1 MPDTDFHLKKL
12 LEYVHQERGIDFSRY
27 RTATVA
33 RKLDLRLRESSCSG
47 YREYLSFL
55 KSHPEEMQALVR
67 TLTIKVSN
75 FFRNP
80 LVFELLDTTVLPEL
94 AAEFGFLKIWSIGCA
109 YGEEPYT
116 VAMLVR
122 ELLQER
128 SSVEFQ
134 IRGTDVDPD
143 AIGKARQGIYPA
155 GELVETKR
163 RYIDAYFTKSDIS
176 PASGYG
182 SERYLLSSEIRSM
195 VRFSCS
201 NIMDQL
207 LYKRPQMGNF
217 NLILCRNVLIY
228 MNLTM
233 QEQLFRAL
241 EDMLYENGCLVLG
254 EAETMP
260 NSIRPDFEQPF
271 PGIKIFRKRR
281 SAG

>member
-1 MPDTDFHLKKL
+1 
-12 LEYVHQERGIDFSRY
+12 
-27 RTATVA
+27 
-33 RKLDLRLRESSCSG
+33 
-47 YREYLSFL
+47 
-55 KSHPEEMQALVR
+55 
-67 TLTIKVSN
+67 VSN

-134 IRGTDVDPD
+134 IQGTDVDPD

-182 SERYLLSSEIRSM
+182 SERYLLNSEIRSM
-195 VRFSCS
+195 VRFSCG
-201 NIMDQL
+201 NIMDLL

-233 QEQLFRAL
+233 QEQLFRDL

-254 EAETMP
+254 EADTMP